1 MFVNRSE
8 KFMKHNNVCL
18 KLFGFIFLFLLFA
31 PQVEAQRDFEKFK
44 AKKQSQFQKFRK
56 DKIEDFEKFRE
67 KRNKKYA
74 KFLKERWSSH
84 EVRVPLVTPRIEPPK
99 PVYAPENGRS
109 KDVPSVEIPV
119 TEVIVKEKPVS
130 VVQIPEDISV
140 DKSSENEQKTYFRT
154 VNFYGTPI
162 KCKVPENV
170 TFRLSGIDEVSVGE
184 AWDIFYDKGY
194 DIILLS
200 VNEAIKAYNL
210 SDWGI
215 FKLIEFISDDIFGE
229 NTNETCVL
237 RAYLMSQANI
247 DVRIGRTNAGLVVLV
262 PITENIAGYSY
273 LSFGGKKYY
282 LFGNVG
288 DGAVYTYNESFGE
301 KSNSITLAIDALPKL
316 DKDYVESK
324 VISSKNY
331 PALSFKTIVNR
342 NLMDYYDDL
351 PPVCN
356 VSHYSSIRDADENT
370 LLPLLEVLDNA
381 LDGKSE
387 VESVNM
393 ILDLIQYGF
402 DYKTDD
408 EQFGREKYN
417 YIEEDFYYSACD
429 CEDRAVL
436 FSVLTEIILERDVV
450 LLEFPN
456 HLSAAV
462 CFSEPV
468 DGDYIEYKGKKYYIC
483 DPTYIGAN
491 AGMMMPLPDVGK
503 VTVYDA
509 R

>member
-1 MFVNRSE
+1 
-8 KFMKHNNVCL
+8 
-18 KLFGFIFLFLLFA
+18 
-31 PQVEAQRDFEKFK
+31 
-44 AKKQSQFQKFRK
+44 
-56 DKIEDFEKFRE
+56 
-67 KRNKKYA
+67 
-74 KFLKERWSSH
+74 
-84 EVRVPLVTPRIEPPK
+84 
-99 PVYAPENGRS
+99 
-109 KDVPSVEIPV
+109 
-119 TEVIVKEKPVS
+119 
-130 VVQIPEDISV
+130 
-140 DKSSENEQKTYFRT
+140 
-154 VNFYGTPI
+154 
-162 KCKVPENV
+162 
-170 TFRLSGIDEVSVGE
+170 
-184 AWDIFYDKGY
+184 
-194 DIILLS
+194 
-200 VNEAIKAYNL
+200 
-210 SDWGI
+210 
-215 FKLIEFISDDIFGE
+215 
-229 NTNETCVL
+229 
-237 RAYLMSQANI
+237 
-247 DVRIGRTNAGLVVLV
+247 
-262 PITENIAGYSY
+262 
-273 LSFGGKKYY
+273 
-282 LFGNVG
+282 
-288 DGAVYTYNESFGE
+288 
-301 KSNSITLAIDALPKL
+301 
-316 DKDYVESK
+316 
-324 VISSKNY
+324 
-331 PALSFKTIVNR
+331 
-342 NLMDYYDDL
+342 MDYYDDL

>member
-1 MFVNRSE
+1 
-8 KFMKHNNVCL
+8 MKHNNVCL

-31 PQVEAQRDFEKFK
+31 SQVAAQSDFEKFK
-44 AKKQSQFQKFRK
+44 AKKQSQFQKFKK

-84 EVRVPLVTPRIEPPK
+84 EVRKPLVTPRIEPPE
-99 PVYAPENGRS
+99 PVYAPEDGKL
-109 KDVPSVEIPV
+109 KDVPSVEVPV
-119 TEVIVKEKPVS
+119 TDVVVKEKPVS
-130 VVQIPEDISV
+130 VVQIPDDISD
-140 DKSSENEQKTYFRT
+140 DKSIIDEERISCIG
-154 VNFYGTPI
+154 VSFYGTFINSLIPNDAEF
-162 KCKVPENV
+162 K
-170 TFRLSGIDEVSVGE
+170 LSGIDEESVGE
-184 AWDIFYDKGY
+184 AWDILYDKGY
-194 DIILLS
+194 DVILLF
-200 VNEAIKAYNL
+200 VDDAIKTYNL
-210 SDWGI
+210 SDWGA
-215 FKLIEFISDDIFGE
+215 FKLIELISEGICGE
-229 NTNETCVL
+229 NTNEACVL

-247 DVRIGRTNAGLVVLV
+247 DVRIGRTNAGLVLLV

-273 LSFGGKKYY
+273 LSFNGKKYY

-316 DKDYVESK
+316 DKNYVESK

-331 PALSFKTIVNR
+331 PAISFKTIVNK

-351 PPVCN
+351 PPVCD
-356 VSHYSSIRDADENT
+356 VSHYSSIRDVDENT

-381 LDGKSE
+381 LEGKSE

-417 YIEEDFYYSACD
+417 YIEENFYYPACD

-436 FSVLTEIILERDVV
+436 FALLTELFIERDVV

-468 DGDYIEYKGKKYYIC
+468 DGDYIEYKGEKYYIC
-483 DPTYIGAN
+483 DPTYIGAH
-491 AGMMMPLPDVGK
+491 AGMMMPLPNVDK